1 MLENS
6 GMIQIQELVE
16 RVQQYID
23 KHYEKLALPVFADIP
38 KDGVKYSLRA
48 NKGPKLEEGEK
59 GAEEPLA
66 FPSLQWYLDQVEN
79 HTFANK
85 LSDYIAQKGMRDPE
99 VYKAAN
105 MDRRLFSKIMT
116 DYGYQPSKDSVLA
129 LAFALKLTLDE
140 ANELLEGA
148 GYTLSHSIRR
158 DVVIEYFFLSKFYQ
172 LTDIN
177 IVLDQLG
184 LKMIGRQNV
193 G

>member
-1 MLENS
+1 MFEKLR
-6 GMIQIQELVE
+6 MKRIQELME
-16 RVQQYID
+16 SVQPYID
-23 KHYEKLALPVFADIP
+23 QYYEKPLPPVSLFDP
-38 KDGVKYSLRA
+38 SSGVKFSLRA
-48 NKGPKLEEGEK
+48 TTKPKLEEGEK
-59 GAEEPLA
+59 GAEEP
-66 FPSLQWYLDQVEN
+66 FSLIPPDWLMDQVEN

-85 LSDYIAQKGMRDPE
+85 LSDYIAQKGMRDPA

-129 LAFALKLTLDE
+129 LAFALKLTPDE
-140 ANELLEGA
+140 ANDLLEGA

-158 DVVIEYFFLSKFYQ
+158 DVVIEYFFRSKIYR

>member
-1 MLENS
+1 MFEKLRMKRIQKMIASVQPYIDQHYQKPLPPASAFVPMS
-6 GMIQIQELVE
+6 GM
-16 RVQQYID
+16 R
-23 KHYEKLALPVFADIP
+23 F
-38 KDGVKYSLRA
+38 SLRA
-48 NKGPKLEEGEK
+48 SAQPKPEEGEK
-59 GAEEPLA
+59 GAEEPFTITPPEWLM
-66 FPSLQWYLDQVEN
+66 DQVEN

-85 LSDYIAQKGMRDPE
+85 LSDYIAQKGMRDPA

-129 LAFALKLTLDE
+129 LAFALKLTPDE
-140 ANELLEGA
+140 ANDLLEGA

-158 DVVIEYFFLSKFYQ
+158 DVAIEYFFRSKIYR

-177 IVLDQLG
+177 IALDQLG
-184 LKMIGRQNV
+184 FKMIGRQNV